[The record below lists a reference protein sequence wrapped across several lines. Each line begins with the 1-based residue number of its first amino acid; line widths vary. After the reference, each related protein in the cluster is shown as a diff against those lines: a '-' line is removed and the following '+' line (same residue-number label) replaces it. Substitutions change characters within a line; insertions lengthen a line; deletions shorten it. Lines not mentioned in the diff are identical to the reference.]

1 MTDTPH
7 PSTQENKILPTE
19 EVFAR
24 NLNSKT
30 AKALHSSKINSHTF
44 NRQTA
49 KLILTKRHGRLRNC
63 TAKSR
68 ISERGKKDRG
78 CQAFPR
84 HSICH
89 PSSSFYDS
97 SCLLLIRVWVSFR
110 GGRWGRGRKGGDSQ
124 GYVFNQGM
132 FGTAII
138 GLPTLAHQIPAGFHS
153 SKIFTFLIL
162 QLGIFATQIFW
173 LKNLIVCIFNCFNL
187 YFLTMEELG
196 KPLIQ

>member
-30 AKALHSSKINSHTF
+30 AEALHSSKINSHTF

-49 KLILTKRHGRLRNC
+49 KLILNTAGCEIVLQNQESRNGEKRIAGGKL
-63 TAKSR
+63 SR
-68 ISERGKKDRG
+68 DIRFAIPV
-78 CQAFPR
+78 QAFTTPLVSCWLGFGFRSGEGGGVGEERAGIHKDMYSTRVCLGQQSSAYLRWHTKYPPVLKDPR
-84 HSICH
+84 FS
-89 PSSSFYDS
+89 PSYSSNSAF
-97 SCLLLIRVWVSFR
+97 
-110 GGRWGRGRKGGDSQ
+110 
-124 GYVFNQGM
+124 
-132 FGTAII
+132 
-138 GLPTLAHQIPAGFHS
+138 
-153 SKIFTFLIL
+153 
-162 QLGIFATQIFW
+162 FATQIFW

-187 YFLTMEELG
+187 YFLSMEELR